1 MSQAQSSER
10 EKTTARTNS
19 ERTALRT
26 GLICIVIATFMFSSM
41 EVAIKLTSGHFNPI
55 QLNML
60 RFFVGGL
67 ILLPFARKR
76 LKEKHYSLAKRDL
89 WSFAFMGLACTVVS
103 MSLYTI
109 SLLYIPAYQD
119 AILFS
124 SNTFF
129 GILLSMIFLRE
140 RLSPFG
146 VTGLCIALAGMLF
159 IVDPLHFSGSATGV
173 ILVLLSA
180 FTFAIYS
187 VFSKYLTAGRPTG
200 GLVITCGAFF
210 FGCAEL
216 LVCVA
221 LSHIPAVSGLLNA
234 HGLSVLADIPI
245 FTGITSGTILLLA
258 YISVLVTGVGFATY
272 FTAIEMLGV
281 STSTLVFFIKPVISP
296 IFAFLVL
303 GEVIS
308 ASNMIGLAIIA
319 LGSSILFI
327 SNVSRR

>member
-1 MSQAQSSER
+1 MSQVQIVNRINSNGS
-10 EKTTARTNS
+10 TT
-19 ERTALRT
+19 ERTSLRI
-26 GLICIVIATFMFSSM
+26 GLICIVIATLMFSSM
-41 EVAIKLTSGHFNPI
+41 EVAIKLTNGHFNPI

-76 LKEKHYSLAKRDL
+76 LKQKHYTLTIRDL
-89 WSFAFMGLACTVVS
+89 RDFILMGLACVVVS

-146 VTGLCIALAGMLF
+146 VTGLFIALAGMLF
-159 IVDPLHFSGSATGV
+159 IVDPLHFSGSAIGV

-187 VFSKYLTAGRPTG
+187 VFSKYLTSGRPTG
-200 GLVITCGAFF
+200 GLVITCGTFF

-221 LSHIPAVSGLLNA
+221 LSHIPALSGLLTA
-234 HGLSVLADIPI
+234 HGLDVLADIPV
-245 FTGITSGTILLLA
+245 FSGISSSTILLLL

-272 FTAIEMLGV
+272 FTAIEKLGV

-296 IFAFLVL
+296 IFAFVVL
-303 GEVIS
+303 GEVITG
-308 ASNMIGLAIIA
+308 SNIIGLAIIA

-327 SNVSRR
+327 SNMTRR